1 MKQAESG
8 RIQALNEPVISENA
22 NENENNQNSVTDA
35 VARDEICLSKSRSN
49 VRSVISQI
57 SDINSEEESFHSNP
71 SSSSFTST
79 ITSPKF
85 MSLNQVLLFFLYIYF
100 GILENQDKFILP
112 FISMFFL
119 GG

>member
-8 RIQALNEPVISENA
+8 HIQALNEPVISENA

-79 ITSPKF
+79 ITSNMRTRRTAATATAAAYTKKI
-85 MSLNQVLLFFLYIYF
+85 N
-100 GILENQDKFILP
+100 
-112 FISMFFL
+112 
-119 GG
+119 

>member
-35 VARDEICLSKSRSN
+35 VARDKICLSKSRSN

-57 SDINSEEESFHSNP
+57 SDINNEEESFHSNP

-85 MSLNQVLLFFLYIYF
+85 MSLNQVLLFFFIYIF
-100 GILENQDKFILP
+100 RNSRKP
-112 FISMFFL
+112 R
-119 GG
+119 

>member
-35 VARDEICLSKSRSN
+35 VARDKICLSKSRSN

-57 SDINSEEESFHSNP
+57 SDI
-71 SSSSFTST
+71 
-79 ITSPKF
+79 
-85 MSLNQVLLFFLYIYF
+85 
-100 GILENQDKFILP
+100 ILP
-112 FISMFFL
+112 FISMVGTFFGVRRVL
-119 GG
+119 N

>member
-1 MKQAESG
+1 MG
-8 RIQALNEPVISENA
+8 RGNIPVIIGHNEALNEPVISEKA

-35 VARDEICLSKSRSN
+35 VAGDEICLSKSRSN

-85 MSLNQVLLFFLYIYF
+85 MSLNQVLLFFFIYIF
-100 GILENQDKFILP
+100 GNSRKP
-112 FISMFFL
+112 R
-119 GG
+119 